1 MLLLAKTEKSKIA
14 NANTT
19 IFEVANTK
27 YYYYYYYYYYYI
39 GLTASF
45 PQQPG

>member
-19 IFEVANTK
+19 NFEVANTK
-27 YYYYYYYYYYYI
+27 YYYYYYYYYI

>member
-27 YYYYYYYYYYYI
+27 YYYYYYI

>member
-19 IFEVANTK
+19 IFEAANTK
-27 YYYYYYYYYYYI
+27 YYYYYYYYYI

>member
-27 YYYYYYYYYYYI
+27 YYYYYYYYI

>member
-27 YYYYYYYYYYYI
+27 YNYYYYYYYI